1 MSVEITIP
9 DACSFPEPLAMR
21 PKRSAGTHQPRDR
34 GGDGDQGA
42 GPVRRLPN
50 GDLPS
55 HFESD
60 SEEEKRHQRV
70 VHERVQVEFQLQ
82 VADADHQMGLP
93 ERVIRRQ
100 GLVGPDDRR
109 KRPHEKE
116 QGADPVLSHRADPP
130 GDRWAS
136 TKTVSVPLT
145 AEAANTNPTRS
156 GLLVWS

>member
-1 MSVEITIP
+1 VSVEITIP
-9 DACSFPEPLAMR
+9 HACSFPEPLAMR

-42 GPVRRLPN
+42 GPARQLPD

-60 SEEEKRHQRV
+60 SEEEDPHQRV
-70 VHERVQVEFQLQ
+70 VHERVQGEIQPQ
-82 VADADHQMGLP
+82 IADADHQMGLP

-100 GLVGPDDRR
+100 GPFGPDDRR

-130 GDRWAS
+130 GDRWRRRKRSAPRS
-136 TKTVSVPLT
+136 RPSEVWMTVRFVT
-145 AEAANTNPTRS
+145 
-156 GLLVWS
+156 